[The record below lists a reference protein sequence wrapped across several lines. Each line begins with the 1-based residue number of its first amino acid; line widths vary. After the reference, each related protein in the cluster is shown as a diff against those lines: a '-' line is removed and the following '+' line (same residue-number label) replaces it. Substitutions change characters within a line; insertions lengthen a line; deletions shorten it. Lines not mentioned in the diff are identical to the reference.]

1 MRNPTKQAL
10 AKGYLVTWPATAFQV
25 AIGNRVEGEINAMK
39 FGTEEDA
46 MAFARF
52 AVGSEVERVE
62 DLN

>member
-1 MRNPTKQAL
+1 M
-10 AKGYLVTWPATAFQV
+10 YLVTWPATAFQV
-25 AIGNRVEGEINAMK
+25 AIGNRVEGEINAMG

-52 AVGSEVERVE
+52 TVGSEVERVE